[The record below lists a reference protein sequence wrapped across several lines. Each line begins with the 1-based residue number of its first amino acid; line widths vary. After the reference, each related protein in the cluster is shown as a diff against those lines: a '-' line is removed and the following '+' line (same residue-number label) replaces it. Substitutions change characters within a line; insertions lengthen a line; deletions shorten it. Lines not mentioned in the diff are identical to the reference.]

1 MALVTTQQLQDYYD
15 HYRDSEITFT
25 KDITRILKVDPR
37 QIYVK
42 CNGNQWPCIVNSTS
56 LMACRIIVGI
66 KGGAYS
72 QLSQKETGPVQVR
85 FCFTNSDNQMVT
97 FFVNGRVSDIKP
109 YMNSAELAIITIS
122 FTQRPPDDLIERLG
136 ALLDANA
143 NAMRRKDERIILNPE
158 VKRKLGLAKEESIV
172 QIQGVPRHCIIRD
185 LSFGGVKVIMVGIQ
199 KYVDNQQALLQM
211 RFEEPNEVI
220 QVGGVVVASSP
231 IEGRKDILM
240 VSIKFG
246 DKTVPIAYRLRINNY
261 LVNLRKHV
269 FAPTETTE
277 QKLAAAKAAQ
287 EKAVAEEKARM
298 EAEEKAK
305 AEAAANGEAPADGT
319 TAAPAE
325 GAAAQDAA
333 PAAENAEAASA
344 APQDAPAAA
353 PTEAPAD
360 AAPAAEA
367 APAQDA
373 PAADASA
380 APAPE
385 TK

>member
-25 KDITRILKVDPR
+25 KEITHILKVDPR

-42 CNGNQWPCIVNSTS
+42 CNGNQWPCIINSTS
-56 LMACRIIVGI
+56 LMACRIIVGV
-66 KGGAYS
+66 KGGAYAM
-72 QLSQKETGPVQVR
+72 LSQKETGPVQVR
-85 FCFTNSDNQMVT
+85 FCFTNSDGQLIS

-136 ALLDANA
+136 TLLDANA
-143 NAMRRKDERIILNPE
+143 NAMRRKDERIILNAD
-158 VKRKLGLAKEESIV
+158 VKRKLGLAKEEAIV

-185 LSFGGVKVIMVGIQ
+185 LSFGGVKIIMVGIQ
-199 KYVDNQQALLQM
+199 KYVENQQALLQM
-211 RFEEPNEVI
+211 RFEEPGEVI

-246 DKTVPIAYRLRINNY
+246 DKTVPIAYRIRINNY

-269 FAPTETTE
+269 FAPAETTE

-287 EKAVAEEKARM
+287 EKAVAEEKAKM

-305 AEAAANGEAPADGT
+305 AEAAAQG
-319 TAAPAE
+319 APAE
-325 GAAAQDAA
+325 GADAA
-333 PAAENAEAASA
+333 PADAQAQAAPAEAAPAEAQAVEEDQPAEEAPAADA
-344 APQDAPAAA
+344 APAEPAQDAPAAA
-353 PTEAPAD
+353 PENA
-360 AAPAAEA
+360 
-367 APAQDA
+367 
-373 PAADASA
+373 
-380 APAPE
+380 E

>member
-15 HYRDSEITFT
+15 HYRDSELTFT
-25 KDITRILKVDPR
+25 KEITNILKVDPR

-42 CNGNQWPCIVNSTS
+42 CNGNQWPCIINSTS

-72 QLSQKETGPVQVR
+72 QLSQKDTGPVSVR
-85 FCFTNSDNQMVT
+85 FCFTDSDKQMIS
-97 FFVNGRVSDIKP
+97 FFVNGRVSEIKP
-109 YMNSAELAIITIS
+109 FMNSAELAIITIS

-136 ALLDANA
+136 TLLDANA

-199 KYVDNQQALLQM
+199 KYVENQQALLQM
-211 RFEEPNEVI
+211 RFEDPGEVI

-246 DKTVPIAYRLRINNY
+246 DKTVPIAYRIRINNY

-269 FAPTETTE
+269 FAPAETTE

-287 EKAVAEEKARM
+287 EKAVAEEKAKM

-305 AEAAANGEAPADGT
+305 AEAAANAGGTEGAAAAPAQE
-319 TAAPAE
+319 AAPAE
-325 GAAAQDAA
+325 VEPVEEAA
-333 PAAENAEAASA
+333 PVQE
-344 APQDAPAAA
+344 
-353 PTEAPAD
+353 
-360 AAPAAEA
+360 APAAEA
-367 APAQDA
+367 APADA
-373 PAADASA
+373 A

>member
-25 KDITRILKVDPR
+25 KEITHILKVDPR

-42 CNGNQWPCIVNSTS
+42 CNGNQWPCIINSTS
-56 LMACRIIVGI
+56 LMACRIIVGV
-66 KGGAYS
+66 KGGAYAM
-72 QLSQKETGPVQVR
+72 LSQKETGPVQVR
-85 FCFTNSDNQMVT
+85 FCFTNSDGQLIS

-122 FTQRPPDDLIERLG
+122 FTQCPPDDLIERLG
-136 ALLDANA
+136 TLLDANA
-143 NAMRRKDERIILNPE
+143 NAMRRKDERIILNAD
-158 VKRKLGLAKEESIV
+158 VKRKLGLAKEEAIV

-185 LSFGGVKVIMVGIQ
+185 LSFGGVKIIMVGIQ
-199 KYVDNQQALLQM
+199 KYVENQQALLQM
-211 RFEEPNEVI
+211 RFEDPAEVI

-231 IEGRKDILM
+231 VEGRKDILM

-246 DKTVPIAYRLRINNY
+246 DKTVPIAYRIRINNY

-269 FAPTETTE
+269 FAPAETTE

-287 EKAVAEEKARM
+287 EKAVAEEKAKM

-305 AEAAANGEAPADGT
+305 AEAAAQG
-319 TAAPAE
+319 APAE
-325 GAAAQDAA
+325 GADAA
-333 PAAENAEAASA
+333 PADAQAQAAPAEAAPAEAQEVEEAQPAEEAPAADA
-344 APQDAPAAA
+344 APAEPAQDAPAAA
-353 PTEAPAD
+353 PENA
-360 AAPAAEA
+360 
-367 APAQDA
+367 
-373 PAADASA
+373 
-380 APAPE
+380 E

>member
-25 KDITRILKVDPR
+25 KDITHILKVDPR

-42 CNGNQWPCIVNSTS
+42 CNGNQWPCIINSTS

-66 KGGAYS
+66 KGGAYAM
-72 QLSQKETGPVQVR
+72 LSQKETGPVQVR
-85 FCFTNSDNQMVT
+85 FCFTNSDGQLIS

-136 ALLDANA
+136 TLLDANA
-143 NAMRRKDERIILNPE
+143 NAMRRKDERIILNAD
-158 VKRKLGLAKEESIV
+158 VKRKLGLAKEEAIV

-185 LSFGGVKVIMVGIQ
+185 LSFGGVKIIMVGIQ
-199 KYVDNQQALLQM
+199 KYVENQQALLQM
-211 RFEEPNEVI
+211 RFEDPAEVI

-246 DKTVPIAYRLRINNY
+246 DKTVPIAYRIRINNY

-269 FAPTETTE
+269 FAPAETTE

-287 EKAVAEEKARM
+287 EKAVAEEKAKM

-305 AEAAANGEAPADGT
+305 AEAAAQG
-319 TAAPAE
+319 APAE
-325 GAAAQDAA
+325 GADAA
-333 PAAENAEAASA
+333 PADAQAQAAPAEAAPAEAQAVEEAQPAEEAPAADA
-344 APQDAPAAA
+344 APAEPAQDAPAAA
-353 PTEAPAD
+353 PENA
-360 AAPAAEA
+360 
-367 APAQDA
+367 
-373 PAADASA
+373 
-380 APAPE
+380 E

>member
-15 HYRDSEITFT
+15 HYRDSELTFT
-25 KDITRILKVDPR
+25 KEITNILKVDPR

-42 CNGNQWPCIVNSTS
+42 CNGNQWPCIINSTS

-72 QLSQKETGPVQVR
+72 QLSQKDTGPVSVR
-85 FCFTNSDNQMVT
+85 FCFTDSDKQMIS
-97 FFVNGRVSDIKP
+97 FFVNGRVSEIKP
-109 YMNSAELAIITIS
+109 FMNSAELAIITIS

-136 ALLDANA
+136 TLLDANA
-143 NAMRRKDERIILNPE
+143 NAMRRKDERIILNPD

-199 KYVDNQQALLQM
+199 KYVENQQALLQM
-211 RFEEPNEVI
+211 RFEDPGEVI

-246 DKTVPIAYRLRINNY
+246 DKTVPIAYRIRINNY

-269 FAPTETTE
+269 FAPAETTE

-287 EKAVAEEKARM
+287 EKAVAEEKAKM

-305 AEAAANGEAPADGT
+305 AEAAANAGGTEGAAAAPAQE
-319 TAAPAE
+319 AAPAE
-325 GAAAQDAA
+325 VE
-333 PAAENAEAASA
+333 PVEEAEPVQE
-344 APQDAPAAA
+344 
-353 PTEAPAD
+353 
-360 AAPAAEA
+360 APAAEA
-367 APAQDA
+367 APVDAA
-373 PAADASA
+373 PAADAA

>member
-25 KDITRILKVDPR
+25 KEITRILKVDPR

-85 FCFTNSDNQMVT
+85 FCFTNSDNQMIS
-97 FFVNGRVSDIKP
+97 FFVNGRVSEIKP

-143 NAMRRKDERIILNPE
+143 NAMRRKDERIILNPD
-158 VKRKLGLAKEESIV
+158 VKRKLGLSKEESIV

-185 LSFGGVKVIMVGIQ
+185 LSFGGVKIIMVGIQ
-199 KYVDNQQALLQM
+199 KYVENQQALLQM

-231 IEGRKDILM
+231 VEGRKDILM

-269 FAPTETTE
+269 FAPAETTE

-287 EKAVAEEKARM
+287 EKAVAEEKAKM

-305 AEAAANGEAPADGT
+305 AEAAANGEAPAEGT
-319 TAAPAE
+319 EAAPAPAQEGAASEAAPAE
-325 GAAAQDAA
+325 KAPAADAATAEAA
-333 PAAENAEAASA
+333 PAAEP
-344 APQDAPAAA
+344 APEAPAESA
-353 PTEAPAD
+353 PAAD
-360 AAPAAEA
+360 AAPAEE
-367 APAQDA
+367 A
-373 PAADASA
+373 PAADAA
-380 APAPE
+380 APE

>member
-25 KDITRILKVDPR
+25 KEITHILKVDPR

-42 CNGNQWPCIVNSTS
+42 CNGNQWPCIINSTS
-56 LMACRIIVGI
+56 LMACRIIVGV
-66 KGGAYS
+66 KGGAYAM
-72 QLSQKETGPVQVR
+72 LSQKETGPVQVR
-85 FCFTNSDNQMVT
+85 FCFTNSDGQLIS

-136 ALLDANA
+136 TLLDANA
-143 NAMRRKDERIILNPE
+143 NAMRRKDERIILNAD
-158 VKRKLGLAKEESIV
+158 VKRKLGLAKEEALV

-185 LSFGGVKVIMVGIQ
+185 LSFGGVKIIMVGIQ
-199 KYVDNQQALLQM
+199 KYVENQQALLQM
-211 RFEEPNEVI
+211 RFEDPAEVI

-246 DKTVPIAYRLRINNY
+246 DKTVPIAYRIRINNY

-287 EKAVAEEKARM
+287 EKAVAEEKAKM

-305 AEAAANGEAPADGT
+305 AEAAAQG
-319 TAAPAE
+319 APAE
-325 GAAAQDAA
+325 GADAA
-333 PAAENAEAASA
+333 PADAQAQAAPAEAAPAEAQAIEEAQPAEEAPAADA
-344 APQDAPAAA
+344 APAEPAQDAPAAA
-353 PTEAPAD
+353 PENA
-360 AAPAAEA
+360 
-367 APAQDA
+367 
-373 PAADASA
+373 
-380 APAPE
+380 E

>member
-25 KDITRILKVDPR
+25 KEITHILKVDPR

-42 CNGNQWPCIVNSTS
+42 CNGNQWPCIINSTS
-56 LMACRIIVGI
+56 LMACRIIVGV
-66 KGGAYS
+66 KGGAYAM
-72 QLSQKETGPVQVR
+72 LSQKETGPVQVR
-85 FCFTNSDNQMVT
+85 FCFTNSDGQLIS

-136 ALLDANA
+136 TLLDANA
-143 NAMRRKDERIILNPE
+143 NAMRRKDERIILNAD
-158 VKRKLGLAKEESIV
+158 VKRKLGLAKEEAIV

-185 LSFGGVKVIMVGIQ
+185 LSFGGVKIIMVGIQ
-199 KYVDNQQALLQM
+199 KYVENQQALLQM
-211 RFEEPNEVI
+211 RFEDPAEVI

-231 IEGRKDILM
+231 VEGRKDILM

-246 DKTVPIAYRLRINNY
+246 DKTVPIAYRIRINNY

-269 FAPTETTE
+269 FAPAETTE

-287 EKAVAEEKARM
+287 EKAVAEEKAKM

-305 AEAAANGEAPADGT
+305 AEAAAQG
-319 TAAPAE
+319 APAE
-325 GAAAQDAA
+325 GADAA
-333 PAAENAEAASA
+333 PADAQAQAAPAEAAPAEAQEVEEAQPAEEAPAADA
-344 APQDAPAAA
+344 APAEPAQDAPAAA
-353 PTEAPAD
+353 PENA
-360 AAPAAEA
+360 
-367 APAQDA
+367 
-373 PAADASA
+373 
-380 APAPE
+380 E

>member
-25 KDITRILKVDPR
+25 KDITHILKVDPR

-42 CNGNQWPCIVNSTS
+42 CNGNQWPCIINSTS

-66 KGGAYS
+66 KGGAYAM
-72 QLSQKETGPVQVR
+72 LSQKETGPVQVR
-85 FCFTNSDNQMVT
+85 FCFTNSDGQLIS

-136 ALLDANA
+136 TLLDANA
-143 NAMRRKDERIILNPE
+143 NAMRRKDERIILNAD
-158 VKRKLGLAKEESIV
+158 VKRKLGLAKEEAIV

-185 LSFGGVKVIMVGIQ
+185 LSFGGVKIIMVGIQ
-199 KYVDNQQALLQM
+199 KYVENQQALLQM
-211 RFEEPNEVI
+211 RFEEPGEVI

-246 DKTVPIAYRLRINNY
+246 DKTVPIAYRIRINNY

-269 FAPTETTE
+269 FAPAETTE

-287 EKAVAEEKARM
+287 EKAVAEEKAKM
-298 EAEEKAK
+298 DAEEKAK
-305 AEAAANGEAPADGT
+305 AEAAAQG
-319 TAAPAE
+319 APAE
-325 GAAAQDAA
+325 GADAA
-333 PAAENAEAASA
+333 PADAQAQAAPAEAAPAEAQAVEEAQPAEEAPAADA
-344 APQDAPAAA
+344 APAEPAQDAPAAA
-353 PTEAPAD
+353 PENA
-360 AAPAAEA
+360 
-367 APAQDA
+367 
-373 PAADASA
+373 
-380 APAPE
+380 E

>member
-25 KDITRILKVDPR
+25 KEITNILKVDPR

-42 CNGNQWPCIVNSTS
+42 CNGNQWPCIINSTS

-66 KGGAYS
+66 KGGAYAM
-72 QLSQKETGPVQVR
+72 LSQKETGPVSVR
-85 FCFTNSDNQMVT
+85 FCFNNSDGQMIS

-122 FTQRPPDDLIERLG
+122 FTQRPADDLIERLG
-136 ALLDANA
+136 TLLDANA
-143 NAMRRKDERIILNPE
+143 NAMRRKDERIILNAD
-158 VKRKLGLAKEESIV
+158 VKRKLGLSKEEAIV

-185 LSFGGVKVIMVGIQ
+185 LCFGGVKIIMVGIQ
-199 KYVDNQQALLQM
+199 KYVENQQALLQM
-211 RFEEPNEVI
+211 RFEEPGEVI

-269 FAPTETTE
+269 FAPAETTE

-287 EKAVAEEKARM
+287 EKTVAEEKAKM

-305 AEAAANGEAPADGT
+305 AEAAANGAEAAPADAAAASADAAPADASAAQAPADGAT
-319 TAAPAE
+319 PAQDAAQAVEEAQPVEEEPAAAAPAE
-325 GAAAQDAA
+325 
-333 PAAENAEAASA
+333 PA
-344 APQDAPAAA
+344 QDAPAAA
-353 PTEAPAD
+353 PKNA
-360 AAPAAEA
+360 
-367 APAQDA
+367 
-373 PAADASA
+373 
-380 APAPE
+380 E